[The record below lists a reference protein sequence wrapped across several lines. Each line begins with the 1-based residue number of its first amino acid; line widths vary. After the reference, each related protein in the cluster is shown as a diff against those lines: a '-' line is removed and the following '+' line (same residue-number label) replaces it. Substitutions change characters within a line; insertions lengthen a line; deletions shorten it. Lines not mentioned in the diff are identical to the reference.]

1 MNQGVR
7 SVKTPHAKLPTWQD
21 EHKTSDYKSNMK
33 KQPRQKRRTRRPG
46 VNRVPFFEE
55 CLTFVMDNLSHSRDG
70 LKASTL
76 SAKQKQRFRQMEW
89 KSNALDLDEYRNILR
104 RILGPGLHDMTPE
117 SGAHVALLHGELRE
131 FFKRYE
137 ILSWQVAPGEATHQQ
152 VLWAMSHR
160 FLLPW
165 LALRIAFRLRDDSDV
180 GATVDDCWFI
190 PLRGGKLSSC
200 VMKVIDR
207 FVRKKGESNIDLA
220 QRLYHHDNFS
230 TEKQKAHGLIL
241 EGHLRKYSELKTT
254 PSDGTIK
261 VVVEASPSILHL
273 RLMLVLARFIDRCL
287 RAASKV
293 FHKEPLL
300 ELLDYFVVCLVH
312 FRSVLKLVRLE
323 HPAAE
328 PDKVWDYLHSWTY
341 TGNTPGQ
348 QERFCPLM
356 DRYMNELQRK
366 INAELQQAS
375 HRGELCHMP
384 RDMKELDAGQWCFP
398 KLIPIPVEIENAP
411 IRETVSNA
419 VAASRRAFRGR
430 INIAQA
436 VRARWI
442 FTFMGMETF
451 TALARGYQGHCTV
464 GDATIA
470 LDEAKRLFQLT
481 HDKVPAGRKSDD
493 VLAFLEFL
501 IEPCRPK
508 LHEERKLARALF
520 SVVRKS
526 FRKENRLGAVEYL
539 DGCLHALEGNDQG
552 ARRAFSRAKNLG
564 RESCGH
570 YWMDLLR
577 VGLMTAEKVGS
588 TREKAN
594 FIKLLKLYGVFSN
607 DAAPRTN
614 ELKAQM
620 QEDSFRRNWSAG
632 FKPFPTE

>member
-1 MNQGVR
+1 
-7 SVKTPHAKLPTWQD
+7 
-21 EHKTSDYKSNMK
+21 MK
-33 KQPRQKRRTRRPG
+33 KQLRRKHTRRPV
-46 VNRVPFFEE
+46 VNRVPSFEQ
-55 CLTFVMDNLSHSRDG
+55 CLTFVMDNLSQARDS
-70 LKASTL
+70 LELSTL
-76 SAKQKQRFRQMEW
+76 SKQERQRLAKERQRFRQMEW

-117 SGAHVALLHGELRE
+117 SGAHVALLHDELRE

-137 ILSWQVAPGEATHQQ
+137 ILSWQVAPGGATHQQ

-160 FLLPW
+160 FFMPW
-165 LALRIAFRLRDDSDV
+165 LALRIAFRLRDDADV
-180 GATVDDCWFI
+180 AATADDCWFI
-190 PLRGGKLSSC
+190 PLRGRKLSSC

-230 TEKQKAHGLIL
+230 PDRQKAHGLIL
-241 EGHLRKYSELKTT
+241 EGHLRKYAELKTT

-261 VVVEASPSILHL
+261 VVVEANPSILHL

-293 FHKEPLL
+293 FDKEPLL
-300 ELLDYFVVCLVH
+300 ELLDFFVVCLVH
-312 FRSVLKLVRLE
+312 FRSVLKLVRSE

-356 DRYMNELQRK
+356 DRYMNELQKK

-419 VAASRRAFRGR
+419 VAASRRTFRGR
-430 INIAQA
+430 IDIAQA
-436 VRARWI
+436 VRARWS

-464 GDATIA
+464 EDSTMA
-470 LDEAKRLFQLT
+470 LEEAKRLFQLIF
-481 HDKVPAGRKSDD
+481 DQVPAGQKSDEA
-493 VLAFLEFL
+493 LAFLEFL
-501 IEPCRPK
+501 IEPSRPK
-508 LHEERKLARALF
+508 LYAERKLARALF
-520 SVVRKS
+520 SVVEKS
-526 FRKENRLGAVEYL
+526 FRNSSREGAVEYL
-539 DGCLHALEGNDQG
+539 DGCLHALEGNDQR
-552 ARRAFSRAKNLG
+552 ARRAFSRARKLG
-564 RESCGH
+564 RESCGQ
-570 YWMDLLR
+570 YWIDLLR
-577 VGLMTAEKVGS
+577 VGWMTAERAGS
-588 TREKAN
+588 TRERVN

-620 QEDSFRRNWSAG
+620 QEDRFRRAWSAG
-632 FKPFPTE
+632 FKPFPPKQSTPDGRRTGC

>member
-1 MNQGVR
+1 
-7 SVKTPHAKLPTWQD
+7 
-21 EHKTSDYKSNMK
+21 
-33 KQPRQKRRTRRPG
+33 
-46 VNRVPFFEE
+46 
-55 CLTFVMDNLSHSRDG
+55 MDNLSHSRDG
-70 LKASTL
+70 LKTSTL

-89 KSNALDLDEYRNILR
+89 KSNALDLDEYRDILR
-104 RILGPGLHDMTPE
+104 RILAPGLHDMTPE
-117 SGAHVALLHGELRE
+117 SGAHVALLHDELRE

-137 ILSWQVAPGEATHQQ
+137 ILSWQVAPGGATHQQ

-160 FLLPW
+160 FFLPW
-165 LALRIAFRLRDDSDV
+165 LALRIAFRLRDDADV
-180 GATVDDCWFI
+180 GATADDCWFI
-190 PLRGGKLSSC
+190 PLRGRKSSSC

-207 FVRKKGESNIDLA
+207 FVRRKGESNTDLA
-220 QRLYHHDNFS
+220 QRLYNHLS
-230 TEKQKAHGLIL
+230 TERQKAHGLIL

-261 VVVEASPSILHL
+261 VVVEANPSILHL

-287 RAASKV
+287 RAASHV
-293 FHKEPLL
+293 FDKNLLL

-323 HPAAE
+323 HPAVE
-328 PDKVWDYLHSWTY
+328 SDKLWDYLQSWTY

-348 QERFCPLM
+348 QERFCPLTEP
-356 DRYMNELQRK
+356 YMHGLQRK
-366 INAELQQAS
+366 TNAELNQAS
-375 HRGELCHMP
+375 HWGELCHLP
-384 RDMKELDAGQWCFP
+384 RDMKELDAGQWSFP

-411 IRETVSNA
+411 IRETVNNA
-419 VAASRRAFRGR
+419 VAASRRTFRGR

-481 HDKVPAGRKSDD
+481 YDQVPAGRKSDEA
-493 VLAFLEFL
+493 LAFFEFL
-501 IEPCRPK
+501 TEPCRPK
-508 LHEERKLARALF
+508 LNVERKLARTLL

-526 FRKENRLGAVEYL
+526 FRKNNREGAVEYL
-539 DGCLHALEGNDQG
+539 DGCLHALEGNNQE
-552 ARRAFSRAKNLG
+552 ARRAFSRARKLG
-564 RESCGH
+564 RESCGQ
-570 YWMDLLR
+570 YWINLLR
-577 VGLMTAEKVGS
+577 VGLMTAERAGS
-588 TREKAN
+588 KRENGN

-620 QEDSFRRNWSAG
+620 QEDSFRRDWSAG
-632 FKPFPTE
+632 FKAFPPKAIQHSSKRL